1 MTVAYVGNKATKQP
15 GFPDINLAVPGTT
28 PVAQRRP
35 FPAFTTINS
44 VSTRFNSIYNALQVT
59 FDRRFGAGL
68 QFQGSYVYSHM
79 IDDIGAIDANASPL
93 MVYNSRLDRANS
105 DLNVPHRVVASWL
118 YQLPIK
124 FDGWKETMF
133 GGWQINGILT
143 LSDGLPFDLSSPNTT
158 NCCSSRPDRIGNGS
172 LPDDQRTIDRWFDT
186 TAFREPGFLQF
197 GNAGRNILQGPG
209 TKQLDFST
217 FKKFR
222 FGSEARWLEFRAE
235 LFNLLN
241 TPQFNNPNGA
251 VGSPAFGRITSAG
264 SPISLQRTSRQVQF
278 GLKLYF

>member
-1 MTVAYVGNKATKQP
+1 M
-15 GFPDINLAVPGTT
+15 
-28 PVAQRRP
+28 
-35 FPAFTTINS
+35 
-44 VSTRFNSIYNALQVT
+44 
-59 FDRRFGAGL
+59 
-68 QFQGSYVYSHM
+68 
-79 IDDIGAIDANASPL
+79 
-93 MVYNSRLDRANS
+93 
-105 DLNVPHRVVASWL
+105 SWL

-124 FDGWKETMF
+124 FDGWKETML

-158 NCCSSRPDRIGNGS
+158 NCCNSRPDRIANGS

-222 FGSEARWLEFRAE
+222 FSSEARWLEFRAE

-241 TPQFNNPNGA
+241 TPQFNNPNGT

-264 SPISLQRTSRQVQF
+264 SPISFQRTSRQVQF

>member
-1 MTVAYVGNKATKQP
+1 LQ
-15 GFPDINLAVPGTT
+15 GFPDINLPVPGTT

-35 FPAFTTINS
+35 FPAFTTVNS
-44 VSTRFNSIYNALQVT
+44 LATRFNSSYNAFQVT

-79 IDDIGAIDANASPL
+79 IDDIGATDANSSPS
-93 MVYNSRLDRANS
+93 MVYNSRLYRGNS

-124 FDGWKETMF
+124 FEGWKETAF

-158 NCCSSRPDRIGNGS
+158 NCCNSRPDRIGNGS
-172 LPDDQRTIDRWFDT
+172 LPDDERSINRWFDT
-186 TAFREPGFLQF
+186 SAFREPGFLQF

-209 TKQLDFST
+209 TKQIDFST

-222 FGSEARWLEFRAE
+222 FAETRWLEFRGE
-235 LFNLLN
+235 LFNVLN